1 MKNITT
7 RFIPGFLL
15 ALLMVTFVSLTV
27 SAGKAGKG
35 EIRFDTTTHDFGN
48 IPEKGGL
55 VTCEFEF
62 TNIGDG
68 NLAITNVVAQCG
80 CTRPQYSNAPVKM
93 GKSGKIKVSF
103 NPLGRPGGFLKTIT
117 VHLYNCNKKKVT
129 LKIKG
134 NVIPDAKKK

>member
-15 ALLMVTFVSLTV
+15 ALLMVTFVSLTA

-93 GKSGKIKVSF
+93 GKSGKIKVTYL
-103 NPLGRPGGFLKTIT
+103 PKGRPGEFAKNVKIRTNAPSAKKIT
-117 VHLYNCNKKKVT
+117 V
-129 LKIKG
+129 KITG
-134 NVIPDAKKK
+134 TVVP